1 MLLEIFM
8 KIFHSY
14 EILFLTFL
22 FCRHNDFYICEVPKR
37 EQFLQVDD
45 MRNICSEVSLHMFIL
60 MLKERIVLWSNLL
73 NWLYGLHLGGGP
85 AEALVPWPE
94 RVLFPSEFIQSIK
107 SQCWD
112 WNSTVFIQW
121 PENGE
126 EGTWL
131 KISFSVGGMTK
142 ARFSGQGYWGG
153 GICTGFLGIVFLKL
167 GCHSFS
173 AIVGSFGICVRS
185 KLSHHGWRR
194 SKGDLTILMR
204 W

>member
-37 EQFLQVDD
+37 GQFLQVDD

-60 MLKERIVLWSNLL
+60 MLKERIVLWSNYWIGCMDS
-73 NWLYGLHLGGGP
+73 NLGGSSWGP
-85 AEALVPWPE
+85 IPWPE
-94 RVLFPSEFIQSIK
+94 VLFPSEFIQSIK

-112 WNSTVFIQW
+112 WNSTVFIQR

-131 KISFSVGGMTK
+131 KISFSVGGMIK

-185 KLSHHGWRR
+185 KLSHHGWRG